1 MSAGADKSAISL
13 SALDRKLLKI
23 LLSPNGDLKSSK
35 SLSDKLGIP
44 INTIRRR
51 RKRLE
56 STFLKIH
63 YVLDI
68 EKFGWRRVDFF
79 ISIKNGMVNSVAKKL
94 VELND
99 VTYVGKSI
107 GEHTID
113 LRVETI
119 VKDNSVL
126 LNLLEDIKGMDG
138 VSDVVWSEIVSV
150 VGRWEGKYQFLAL
163 LLTEYNHKQ
172 NNINTKIRN
181 LMLSFRQNHIRL
193 ISLC

>member
-1 MSAGADKSAISL
+1 MDNSDIGISQI
-13 SALDRKLLKI
+13 DRKILKI
-23 LLSPNGDLKSSK
+23 LLTPNGQQKSTK
-35 SLSDKLGIP
+35 SISAKLGIP
-44 INTIRRR
+44 VTTIRRR

-56 STFLKIH
+56 SKFLKIH

-79 ISIKNGMVNSVAKKL
+79 VSIRNGMVNAVAKKL
-94 VELND
+94 MEWDD

-126 LNLLEDIKGMDG
+126 LDLLEQIKGMEG
-138 VSDVVWSEIVSV
+138 VKDVVWSEIVSV
-150 VGRWEGKYQFLAL
+150 VGR
-163 LLTEYNHKQ
+163 
-172 NNINTKIRN
+172 KISIP
-181 LMLSFRQNHIRL
+181 LSI
-193 ISLC
+193 IDMI